1 MVNNNT
7 LTPHCEDSL
16 PPLKAGMGK
25 HEALERE
32 PWSRKKG
39 RNMGLLES
47 PSSSRMAVP

>member
-25 HEALERE
+25 HGALEGE
-32 PWSRKKG
+32 TWSRSKG
-39 RNMGLLES
+39 RNTGWPES
-47 PSSSRMAVP
+47 PSSSRMVVT